1 MLSFYGVKMKKNA
14 TKLLTLL
21 LLILL
26 IPSVSASYEEA
37 LKAAEKDDYK
47 TAFKVWKKLAQD
59 GDVKVQATVAVLYHT
74 GQGVSKD
81 YEKAFY
87 WYKKAAEKGNAQS
100 QANLGVMYAKG
111 TGTKRDMVQSYAWY
125 SVAAAANKD
134 KKVGNILWGIDAVAS
149 QLSKKDMQQAKKLA
163 QQYTKKYI
171 AKKK

>member
-1 MLSFYGVKMKKNA
+1 MQKKLI
-14 TKLLTLL
+14 KLLTPLL
-21 LLILL
+21 LVLL
-26 IPSVSASYEEA
+26 IAPVSASYEEG

-47 TAFKVWKKLAQD
+47 TAFNKWKKLAQN

-74 GQGVSKD
+74 GQGVTKD

-111 TGTKRDMVQSYAWY
+111 TGTKRDMVKSYAWY

-134 KKVGNILWGIDAVAS
+134 KKVGNQLWGIEAVAS
-149 QLSKKDMQQAKKLA
+149 QLSKKDMEQAKKLA
-163 QQYTKKYI
+163 KQYTKKYI

>member
-1 MLSFYGVKMKKNA
+1 MKKNTIKVLTA
-14 TKLLTLL
+14 LLTIV
-21 LLILL
+21 LIT
-26 IPSVSASYEEA
+26 PVGASYEEG

-47 TAFKVWKKLAQD
+47 TAFKKWQKLAQN

-74 GQGVSKD
+74 GQGVQKN

-111 TGTKRDMVQSYAWY
+111 TGTKRDMVKSFAWY
-125 SVAAAANKD
+125 SVAAAAHKD
-134 KKVGNILWGIDAVAS
+134 KKVGNELWGLDAIAS
-149 QLSKKDMQQAKKLA
+149 QLSKKDVENAKKLA
-163 QQYTKKYI
+163 RQYTKKYT

>member
-1 MLSFYGVKMKKNA
+1 M
-14 TKLLTLL
+14 
-21 LLILL
+21 
-26 IPSVSASYEEA
+26 
-37 LKAAEKDDYK
+37 
-47 TAFKVWKKLAQD
+47 
-59 GDVKVQATVAVLYHT
+59 KVQATVAVLYHT
-74 GQGVSKD
+74 GQGVNKD
-81 YEKAFY
+81 YKKAFY

-149 QLSKKDMQQAKKLA
+149 QLSKKDMEQAKKLA
-163 QQYTKKYI
+163 QQYTQKYI